1 MKRRTI
7 RTRSRAEW
15 KSKLRGMSEEQRKDF
30 NDVRR
35 KTAKSGYAKRQRER
49 DNGAPMSDR
58 THEGVRKR
66 FVTPR
71 SFQPELSRW
80 CREFPRIWVM
90 A

>member
-15 KSKLRGMSEEQRKDF
+15 KSKLRGMSEELKREF
-30 NDVRR
+30 NETRR

-49 DNGAPMSDR
+49 DNGAPMMDR
-58 THEGVRKR
+58 AHEGIRKR

-71 SFQPELSRW
+71 SFQPELSEW
-80 CREFPRIWVM
+80 VREFPRLWVT

>member
-1 MKRRTI
+1 MKRRSV

-15 KSKLRGMSEEQRKDF
+15 KAKLRGMSEQQRKDF
-30 NDVRR
+30 NDTRR
-35 KTAKSGYAKRQRER
+35 RTAQSGYAKRQRER

-66 FVTPR
+66 FVTP
-71 SFQPELSRW
+71 FVQPSSEFARW
-80 CREFPRIWVM
+80 LRDMQRRT